1 VSRSSVSFLE
11 IQKAHQKERAQD
23 ACALRTGKTSARKLQ
38 ETNSFIPVRS
48 NMKIVDL
55 ASYVKNR
62 RAK

>member
-1 VSRSSVSFLE
+1 VSRNTVSFLE

-23 ACALRTGKTSARKLQ
+23 ARALRTGKTSARKLQ

-48 NMKIVDL
+48 SMKILDL
-55 ASYVKNR
+55 AGYLKNR